1 MESKPPTE
9 DFLVDAKLMNL
20 NEIKW
25 VRAAWGILFFFFFL
39 ILIIFVLNKYQT
51 EHRKISRVPF
61 YLLFG
66 KELQE

>member
-25 VRAAWGILFFFFFL
+25 VRAAWGIFFFFL

-61 YLLFG
+61 YLLLG